1 MWITVKDPDNN
12 THWRVHASLSTVKRY
27 DNYCLVS
34 IGWTVGVDLPRRTF
48 NRLSKTQLT
57 EAEWGHSGCQSY
69 CVLRGDSKCQ
79 W

>member
-1 MWITVKDPDNN
+1 MWITVRDPDNN
-12 THWRVHASLSTVKRY
+12 TYWRVHASLSTVKRY

-34 IGWTVGVDLPRRTF
+34 IGWTVGVDLARRTF
-48 NRLSKTQLT
+48 NRLKKEQLT
-57 EAEWGHSGCQSY
+57 GEQWNHSGCQSY